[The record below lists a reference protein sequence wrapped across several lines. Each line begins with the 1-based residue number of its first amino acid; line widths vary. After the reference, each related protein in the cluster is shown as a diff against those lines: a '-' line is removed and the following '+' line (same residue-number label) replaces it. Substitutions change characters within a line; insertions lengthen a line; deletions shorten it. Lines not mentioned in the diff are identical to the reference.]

1 MASKLEGNGLFES
14 SRMMLPEHKEAI
26 IKYNVEQKRR
36 QRIELDEQELEQ
48 INIALYQSMKHRV
61 AITIKMYHP
70 FEYPKVI
77 GVVDR
82 IDRQLGRFRVDG
94 EWFILGDIEEVEF
107 EEI

>member
-26 IKYNVEQKRR
+26 IRYNEEQKRR
-36 QRIELDEQELEQ
+36 KRIELDEQEFER
-48 INIALYQSMKHRV
+48 INIALHQSMKLRV
-61 AITIKMYHP
+61 AITIKMYHTL
-70 FEYPKVI
+70 EYPKVI

-94 EWFILGDIEEVEF
+94 EWFVLGDIEGVELY
-107 EEI
+107 E